1 MSKKVK
7 IFIIVVV
14 ITIVMI
20 AIIIM
25 LNHVHGKMD
34 REPSPLAGLVDVG
47 YFNDIKDI
55 FEFNDRFKKYNGSHK
70 SITDVIEVYNE
81 VIKSNETREWQIS
94 MKIYNTNVI
103 GENIK
108 LDEKNVMEL
117 LDKGKEYI
125 VICEDMKNYGAID
138 TVTVTTE
145 EIEKERIK

>member
-1 MSKKVK
+1 
-7 IFIIVVV
+7 
-14 ITIVMI
+14 
-20 AIIIM
+20 
-25 LNHVHGKMD
+25 
-34 REPSPLAGLVDVG
+34 
-47 YFNDIKDI
+47 
-55 FEFNDRFKKYNGSHK
+55 
-70 SITDVIEVYNE
+70 
-81 VIKSNETREWQIS
+81 